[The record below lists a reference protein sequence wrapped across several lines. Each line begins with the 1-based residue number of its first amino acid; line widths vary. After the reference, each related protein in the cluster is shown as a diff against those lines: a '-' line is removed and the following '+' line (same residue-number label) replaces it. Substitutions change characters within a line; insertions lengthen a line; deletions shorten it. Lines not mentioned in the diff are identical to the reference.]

1 MERGNRIGFQ
11 SLRQTLCYR
20 FAKIDYEKFGPIKNV
35 TDKGYYTNSYHVDV
49 REKIN
54 AFDKFD
60 IESEFQNISL
70 GGAISYVEIPNM
82 QNNLPALE
90 TLVKYIYDNIQYGEF
105 NTKSD
110 YCQECGFDGEIMIN
124 DNMEWECPQCHNK
137 DHSKLNVTRRTCGYL
152 GENFWNTGKTKE
164 IKSRVLH
171 L

>member
-1 MERGNRIGFQ
+1 MRDAAEKWKEETGLGFQ
-11 SLRQTLCYR
+11 SLTAHLRKRYAIVLL
-20 FAKIDYEKFGPIKNV
+20 KLIHEKFGPIKNV

-60 IESEFQNISL
+60 IESRIPKIFRSAV
-70 GGAISYVEIPNM
+70 AISYVEIPNM

-110 YCQECGFDGEIMIN
+110 YCQECGF
-124 DNMEWECPQCHNK
+124 
-137 DHSKLNVTRRTCGYL
+137 
-152 GENFWNTGKTKE
+152 
-164 IKSRVLH
+164 
-171 L
+171 